1 MLNKVNF
8 LYLQEFDTGLKLPLM
23 FEQHV
28 CSGSACFLVPPWPER
43 AAQ

>member
-8 LYLQEFDTGLKLPLM
+8 LYLQELDAGPKLPLV
-23 FEQHV
+23 FEQRV
-28 CSGSACFLVPPWPER
+28 PSGSACFLVPPWPER